1 MQRGNAKE
9 HEEITDRRLDS
20 IAKSSQSEVSL
31 LVHWYGTCGLQTV
44 RKYISSGEG
53 NHIGK

>member
-9 HEEITDRRLDS
+9 HEEITDRRLGS

-31 LVHWYGTCGLQTV
+31 LVHWYGTCGLQIV
-44 RKYISSGEG
+44 RKDISSVEG
-53 NHIGK
+53 SHIG